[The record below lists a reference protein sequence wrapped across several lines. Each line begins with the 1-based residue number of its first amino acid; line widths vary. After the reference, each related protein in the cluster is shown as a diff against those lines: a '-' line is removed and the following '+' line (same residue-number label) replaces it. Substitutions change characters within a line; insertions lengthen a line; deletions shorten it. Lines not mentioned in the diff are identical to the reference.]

1 MDFGGFGFKL
11 PSLWVD
17 PPGLFRLWLRPAF
30 VLAGEGVA
38 MPFLDARLAVGAEAD
53 FRNAV
58 ASAGSGFSGVE
69 LLRTKGLGL
78 ASELFRG
85 SEGIGF
91 ARTEFARSTTFRV
104 EGFRT
109 AGLCTVGTGTWPEG
123 TSAGGWARG
132 GGTSEAAWARTV

>member
-58 ASAGSGFSGVE
+58 ASAGGWLRRIEFFRAEWLSRK
-69 LLRTKGLGL
+69 LLRSTEWL
-78 ASELFRG
+78 R
-85 SEGIGF
+85 F